1 MTHGANLFGLNL
13 FLVDTWRVQI
23 FEAEHGNKVEYVK
36 HRSTVFDC
44 NRRQC
49 HKYPFIDSK
58 C

>member
-1 MTHGANLFGLNL
+1 MTYRVNLFGLNL
-13 FLVDTWRVQI
+13 FLDTWRVQI

-49 HKYPFIDSK
+49 HKYPFIDFK